1 VSEPARSLLQTLLDE
16 PARFSFDAALAVMMQ
31 AAGSGE
37 AIRFHASTGLGFVAA
52 DLAAV
57 ERSGAGFRAT
67 TGMLGLTGPSGVLPR
82 PYTDIVNAE
91 HRRRAPALA
100 AFLDLLA
107 QRPLAQ
113 FAMAGVKYQPHRAAH
128 AAAVSRG

>member
-52 DLAAV
+52 DLASV

-82 PYTDIVNAE
+82 SARWRSTPWQASNTSPIALPT
-91 HRRRAPALA
+91 RRRP
-100 AFLDLLA
+100 
-107 QRPLAQ
+107 
-113 FAMAGVKYQPHRAAH
+113 
-128 AAAVSRG
+128 AAARHTRRPTACDIWRSH